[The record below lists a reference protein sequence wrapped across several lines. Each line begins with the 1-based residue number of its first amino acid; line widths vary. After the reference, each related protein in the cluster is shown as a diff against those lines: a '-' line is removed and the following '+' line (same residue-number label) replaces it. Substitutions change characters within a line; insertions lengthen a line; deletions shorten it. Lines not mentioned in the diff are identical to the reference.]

1 MGTVKL
7 KDKYS
12 YFTAEASLK
21 LRKLH
26 GFALLGAACHL
37 IGGCQNVSERA
48 ALTAAHGG
56 LTAELV
62 RGQAFQ
68 HEIYF
73 RADSVGEPLFV
84 FIEGDGLPWRDG
96 GMRIAEDP
104 TPHRPLALA
113 LAAQTPGSVLY
124 VGRPCH
130 FQARRDTACSAALW
144 TSERYSAA
152 VVASMAAVVN
162 RVSADRQSSRVIMI
176 GYSGGGALAVLMAP
190 SVRGA
195 AAVVTLAANLDID
208 AWVRW
213 HGYLPLR
220 GSLSPATEPPLSDSI
235 AQWHLV
241 GDQDQEV
248 PPSVSLRYLER
259 LSPDLTWHF
268 ASFDHICCWSEQWPA
283 ISKRINAALA
293 ARVAPPNGIP

>member
-1 MGTVKL
+1 MKNL
-7 KDKYS
+7 LRQS
-12 YFTAEASLK
+12 TA
-21 LRKLH
+21 
-26 GFALLGAACHL
+26 
-37 IGGCQNVSERA
+37 IA
-48 ALTAAHGG
+48 ALVAAALCCWGIWQ
-56 LTAELV
+56 AS
-62 RGQAFQ
+62 RIGQA
-68 HEIYF
+68 
-73 RADSVGEPLFV
+73 RTL
-84 FIEGDGLPWRDG
+84 
-96 GMRIAEDP
+96 AEYAVKD
-104 TPHRPLALA
+104 
-113 LAAQTPGSVLY
+113 
-124 VGRPCH
+124 
-130 FQARRDTACSAALW
+130 RRDNV
-144 TSERYSAA
+144 A
-152 VVASMAAVVN
+152 VFVASMAAVVN